1 MDILK
6 EGDVPMPKKERPK
19 KEYTKSQQVWIQIG
33 KFVLFEASA
42 GIIQFGSFTLM
53 HEVICPKWSY
63 WPVYLISVVLSVIW
77 SFTFNRK
84 YTFKSAA
91 NVPIAMLEVLAFYA
105 AFIPL
110 STWLGSLAIGES
122 LESFTVDGWK
132 YYVCLAVTMIINFVL
147 EFVWEKFFVF
157 RKKKEKKPQ
166 AENNNSNEEHKE

>member
-1 MDILK
+1 MNKLKGDSITEEPNKKDSPWMEIL
-6 EGDVPMPKKERPK
+6 
-19 KEYTKSQQVWIQIG
+19 

-53 HEVICPKWSY
+53 HEVIFKSWPY
-63 WPVYLISVVLSVIW
+63 WPVYAISVFLSVIW

-91 NVPIAMLEVLAFYA
+91 NVPVAMIEVALFYV

-122 LESFTVDGWK
+122 LSQFEVTGVESWK
-132 YYVCLAVTMIINFVL
+132 YYLCLAVTMLANFVL
-147 EFVWEKFFVF
+147 EFVYEKFFVF
-157 RKKKEKKPQ
+157 RPSKGQLKPKENKTDEPT
-166 AENNNSNEEHKE
+166 NL

>member
-1 MDILK
+1 MA
-6 EGDVPMPKKERPK
+6 KKKKPK

-33 KFVLFEASA
+33 KFIAFEASA

-84 YTFKSAA
+84 YTFKSA
-91 NVPIAMLEVLAFYA
+91 NNIPIAMLEVLAFYA
-105 AFIPL
+105 VFIPL

-122 LESFTVDGWK
+122 LDQFTVDGWK

-157 RKKKEKKPQ
+157 RKKKSKEEIK
-166 AENNNSNEEHKE
+166 ENEPIDKTKDGDFGK

>member
-1 MDILK
+1 MDNK
-6 EGDVPMPKKERPK
+6 EKEKKQYSK
-19 KEYTKSQQVWIQIG
+19 TQQVWIQIG
-33 KFVLFEASA
+33 KFVLFELSA
-42 GIIQFGSFTLM
+42 GIIQLGSFTLL

-122 LESFTVDGWK
+122 MNQFTVDGWK

-157 RKKKEKKPQ
+157 RKKKEKD
-166 AENNNSNEEHKE
+166 EETNSDPKKE